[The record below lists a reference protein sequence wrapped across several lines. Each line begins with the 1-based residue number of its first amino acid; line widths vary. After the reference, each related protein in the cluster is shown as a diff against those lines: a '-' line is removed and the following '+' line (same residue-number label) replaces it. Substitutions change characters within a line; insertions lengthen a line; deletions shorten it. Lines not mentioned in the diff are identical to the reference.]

1 MERKITIYSMSSLS
15 NNNPATAGL
24 TDHLSNLALQ
34 STHPAQSTDLAQ
46 QARWSNYAKIALD
59 KHQAYYNTY
68 TQEDLLSVKNAHPRD
83 AIVHHVATRE
93 QVMAITDPLAMIFWD
108 NNDLG
113 KHFYLFKFGAH
124 YTVMVSPS
132 TYQKLVRFFEP
143 FDAPK
148 MAALCCNKPNKPQYA
163 GMTVQQIL
171 DKWNADGTESAFFGS
186 LMHEYLENYFN
197 KTPQDPP
204 TPDFDIEIGQ
214 FHTLWPWVEENYPD
228 WEVYRVEWIVYD
240 EDSNAAGMIDIA
252 LRHKVQQ
259 HLILILDWKRSKEIK
274 TMGYVDQRKKAFLVQ
289 QGYPED
295 EAEKRAAKKALGFM
309 SQYDDCNLVK
319 YGFSLNWYQKILQT
333 KYGLY
338 VLGRHLISF
347 HRNEESFGMWPCH
360 DMQRE
365 MDLIWQ
371 RAPFTHSATLQD
383 VFK

>member
-1 MERKITIYSMSSLS
+1 MEPVHGSNVNEVTEQLS
-15 NNNPATAGL
+15 RLEVAREEQQA
-24 TDHLSNLALQ
+24 
-34 STHPAQSTDLAQ
+34 AQGAQTEQAARWASLAQ
-46 QARWSNYAKIALD
+46 LALD
-59 KHQAYYNTY
+59 KHQAYYSTY
-68 TQEDLLSVKNAHPRD
+68 TQAEPLSVKNAHPRD

-93 QVMAITDPLAMIFWD
+93 QVMAINDPLAMIFWD

-113 KHFYLFKFGAH
+113 KHFYLFKFGPH

-132 TYQKLVRFFEP
+132 TYQKPFFEP
-143 FDAPK
+143 FNGPK
-148 MAALCCNKPNKPQYA
+148 MAAHCCNNPNKPQYA

-171 DKWNADGTESAFFGS
+171 DKWHNDGQESAHFGS

-197 KTPQDPP
+197 KTPQAPP

-214 FHTLWPWVEENYPD
+214 FHILWPWLEQKFPD

-240 EDSNAAGMIDIA
+240 EDSNSAGMIDIA
-252 LRHKVQQ
+252 MRHKIHH

-274 TMGYVDQRKKAFLVQ
+274 TMGYVDQRKKAFLIK
-289 QGYPED
+289 QGYPEK
-295 EAEKRAAKKALGFM
+295 EAEQRASKKALGFM

-333 KYGLY
+333 KYGMQ

-365 MDLIWQ
+365 MNLIWQ
-371 RAPFTHSATLQD
+371 RAPFTHSATVQE
-383 VFK
+383 VFQL